1 MSMKRV
7 KRTSIPKEFRSLRQ
21 AGEFWD
27 THSAADYWDQM
38 EDVEMRVNIQSRR
51 FAVLLDDEIYRATRR
66 RAQAKHL
73 SPDEFVNQL
82 LRKELTRAAR

>member
-1 MSMKRV
+1 MKRV
-7 KRTSIPKEFRSLRQ
+7 RRTPIPKEFRSLHK

-38 EDVEMRVNIQSRR
+38 EDVEMHVNIQSRR
-51 FAVLLDDEIYRATRR
+51 FAVLLDDEIYRATRQ
-66 RAQAKHL
+66 RAQARHL

-82 LRKELTRAAR
+82 LRKELMRATR